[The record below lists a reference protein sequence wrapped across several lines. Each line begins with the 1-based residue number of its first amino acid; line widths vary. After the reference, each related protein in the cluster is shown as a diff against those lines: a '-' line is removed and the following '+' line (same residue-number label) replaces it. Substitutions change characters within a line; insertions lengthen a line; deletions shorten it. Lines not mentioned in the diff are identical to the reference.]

1 MKLAQNENWG
11 LTVLELVQAVFV
23 EAFLVDVLPGL
34 FVRVAPEEVLAD
46 LQLLK
51 GIGYILKIPRYLRS
65 EREIWFHNTARK
77 RGQYIFHGVTE
88 TSGTE

>member
-1 MKLAQNENWG
+1 MYSFYVFFNMVNTGIHTHTHMKLIQPENWR
-11 LTVLELVQAVFV
+11 LTVLELVEAVFV

-51 GIGYILKIPRYLRS
+51 GIGYI
-65 EREIWFHNTARK
+65 
-77 RGQYIFHGVTE
+77 
-88 TSGTE
+88 